1 MNDKIY
7 PTNKIIIKKPDDII
21 AFDYVTPAAQQIFNY
36 IVAKAIKNNKETV
49 IFTAKD
55 FFFWLN
61 KKRPQGSDYNALYRN
76 LELLKYSFVIAN
88 KIENDKK
95 IKYEWPLIAETKTIR
110 TFRNR
115 IESIEIKLNP
125 YLLNYYRWQRANVP
139 IDINITKYLTAK
151 YAYKLYEYISYQ
163 QRKNAKNNYIGIDD
177 LRRILT
183 VPKNEK
189 NERFIKYLS
198 KALQNIN
205 MTTELKIQAKI
216 KTKNKKALMSAE
228 IKFINLT
235 SQIAQTQ
242 YEFLLF
248 ERKYNSKKGE

>member
-1 MNDKIY
+1 M
-7 PTNKIIIKKPDDII
+7 
-21 AFDYVTPAAQQIFNY
+21 
-36 IVAKAIKNNKETV
+36 
-49 IFTAKD
+49 
-55 FFFWLN
+55 
-61 KKRPQGSDYNALYRN
+61 
-76 LELLKYSFVIAN
+76 ELLKYSFVIAN